1 MRPDPASR
9 RVVLHFGPPKTG
21 TSALQAWCAAHRK
34 ALASHQVHYASF
46 DREDD
51 PKHQWLVKD
60 LRSGRFDRLQ
70 SEVGRFST
78 GTLILSCE
86 GVMVH
91 RHQFAAAHWASFRNI
106 LSGCDTAL
114 FLVRRRTEDWV
125 RSLWRQSV
133 LNPGPHGGAAV
144 PALDRFARAP
154 PLLEMAALP
163 ELAARMAKDC
173 GAGRIVIAPYEGDW
187 LAQFRDLA
195 RIPQDVGP
203 DTLPRVHET
212 PPDDF
217 VQLYRVLAAG
227 QADVGPLRRALF
239 ALYCRA
245 MPTTNL
251 TLQHSASDF
260 ALSDPAEQSRH
271 LTDLA
276 ARLGVL
282 ANSQS
287 PTRQLAE
294 SLARSATDWLA
305 RL

>member
-1 MRPDPASR
+1 MRPEPASR
-9 RVVLHFGPPKTG
+9 RVILHFGPPKTG
-21 TSALQAWCAAHRK
+21 TSALQSWCATHRE
-34 ALASHQVHYASF
+34 ALARHQVHYAGF

-60 LRSGRFDRLQ
+60 LRSGRLDRLR
-70 SEVGRFST
+70 SDVGRFST

-91 RHQFAAAHWASFRNI
+91 LHQIAAAHWASFRGI

-114 FLVRRRTEDWV
+114 FLVRRQTGDWV

-144 PALDRFARAP
+144 PSLDRFARAP
-154 PLLEMAALP
+154 QLLEMAALP
-163 ELAARMAKDC
+163 ELSETMPKEC
-173 GAGRIVIAPYEGDW
+173 GAGTVVIAPYEDDW

-195 RIPQDVGP
+195 RVPRDV
-203 DTLPRVHET
+203 LPGSLPKVHET

-217 VQLYRVLAAG
+217 VQLYRSLVAG
-227 QADVGPLRRALF
+227 VTDKGPLRRALF
-239 ALYCRA
+239 ALYCRE
-245 MPTTNL
+245 MPTTSL
-251 TLQHSASDF
+251 TLQNSASEF
-260 ALSDPAEQSRH
+260 SRTDPAEQARN

-276 ARLGVL
+276 ARL
-282 ANSQS
+282 A
-287 PTRQLAE
+287 A
-294 SLARSATDWLA
+294 LARSRSPAGQLAANLARAASDWLT